1 MKSKKSFEKLF
12 ENRPKTWYNVIG
24 DEVRNVWNPELVFQY
39 VQDTKTLPRYGTDA
53 KFGFWFNT
61 KKNIIEYIEYIRVT
75 FSCDFEFGN
84 YPFDE
89 NTCEFFFA
97 IDNTGGKKGIFKPI
111 KILKVGGSPY
121 GDLFEGKMKV
131 QNKHLPF
138 DIHLEATKNFS
149 EYTNYL
155 YTSPFTG
162 L

>member
-1 MKSKKSFEKLF
+1 M
-12 ENRPKTWYNVIG
+12 IG

-97 IDNTGGKKGIFKPI
+97 IDNTGGKKGIFKHLLEL
-111 KILKVGGSPY
+111 KITVYENGPKPNPHK
-121 GDLFEGKMKV
+121 F
-131 QNKHLPF
+131 
-138 DIHLEATKNFS
+138 
-149 EYTNYL
+149 
-155 YTSPFTG
+155 
-162 L
+162 